1 MRRIHPL
8 LIGGAIAVAAS
19 LAILAP
25 SFAAGLPLTPTGL
38 YGTDAGTHS
47 DAPRDHANGNGNNG
61 NGNGN
66 GNDPGPKDNTR
77 NGNGNGNN
85 GNGNGN
91 NGNGNGNQKHS
102 DPSTPPG
109 DPNTDTDG
117 DGISDAADVCPDTDL
132 GGGSSEAPAGTEPNH
147 FWWTGTEL
155 TNGTKS
161 YTLEQT
167 AGCTVADIIAVA
179 HLGNGQVEAGLAPGQ
194 VKRWVR
200 AHS

>member
-47 DAPRDHANGNGNNG
+47 DAPRDRGNGNGNNG

-66 GNDPGPKDNTR
+66 GNDPGQREQTERKR
-77 NGNGNGNN
+77 E
-85 GNGNGN
+85 
-91 NGNGNGNQKHS
+91 QRKRKREQRQRQRQRKHS

-109 DPNTDTDG
+109 DPNADTDG